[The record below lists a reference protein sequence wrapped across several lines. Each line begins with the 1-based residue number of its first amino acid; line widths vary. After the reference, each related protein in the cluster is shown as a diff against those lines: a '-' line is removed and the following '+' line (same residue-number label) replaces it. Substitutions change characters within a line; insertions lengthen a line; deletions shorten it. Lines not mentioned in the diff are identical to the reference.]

1 MYTVASY
8 LTYVAAAV
16 VISAFLFAA
25 WLIFMLL
32 DMGIR
37 SLSFAAQR
45 AARHARRFLAD
56 RPLLPALRQAA
67 DLLVLTTRRVL
78 RSLQYAAR
86 LIAERPTMRSLL
98 RPRATG
104 QTR

>member
-37 SLSFAAQR
+37 SLTLATRQ
-45 AARHARRFLAD
+45 AARHARRFIAD
-56 RPLLPALRQAA
+56 RPLLPALHRTIH
-67 DLLVLTTRRVL
+67 LLTARPRLHSLQHAVQLVVDRSVL
-78 RSLQYAAR
+78 RSLLHR
-86 LIAERPTMRSLL
+86 G
-98 RPRATG
+98 ATE
-104 QTR
+104 QTH